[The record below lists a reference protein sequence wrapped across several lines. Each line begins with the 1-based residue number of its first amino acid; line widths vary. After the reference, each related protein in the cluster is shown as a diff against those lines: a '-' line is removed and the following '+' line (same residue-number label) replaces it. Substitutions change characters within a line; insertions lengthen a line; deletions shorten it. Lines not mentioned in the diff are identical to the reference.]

1 MRFIELS
8 WLKPI
13 ITAALTEDIGHG
25 DLTTQLCVREDIES
39 QARIFSREKGIVAG
53 LEVAEA
59 VFKEVGPELAV
70 RFEVKEGDRVR
81 ENEGV
86 ASLEGPARDILTAE
100 RTALN
105 FLGRLS
111 GIATLTSE
119 FVNKVDRFGVKIV
132 DTRKTTPGLRALEK
146 YAVRVG
152 GGCNHRFGL
161 SDGILIKD
169 NHLKVSGGI
178 RPAVELARSK
188 APHLLRI
195 EVEVETIEEV
205 AEAVSAGADVILLD
219 NFTPERLKEAVVLA
233 RQKNP
238 DILLEASGR
247 VSLETVEAIA
257 RSGVD
262 MISIGSLTGSAK
274 SMDYSL
280 EIAETR

>member
-1 MRFIELS
+1 MGFTDYL
-8 WLKPI
+8 WLRPI
-13 ITAALTEDIGHG
+13 ITAALAEDIEHG
-25 DLTTQLCVREDIES
+25 DLTTRLCVREDIEC

-53 LEVAEA
+53 LEVAKA
-59 VFKEVGPELAV
+59 VFKEIEPELAV
-70 RFEVKEGDRVR
+70 RLKVKEGNRVK
-81 ENEGV
+81 ENELV
-86 ASLEGPARDILTAE
+86 ASLEGPARGILTAE

-119 FVNKVDRFGVKIV
+119 FVNKVEGLGVKIF

-152 GGCNHRFGL
+152 GGYNHRFSL

-178 RPAVELARSK
+178 ESAVELARSEG
-188 APHLLRI
+188 PCLLKI

-205 AEAVSAGADVILLD
+205 DEAVSAGADVILLD
-219 NFTPERLKEAVVLA
+219 NFTPEKLKEAVVLA
-233 RQKNP
+233 RQKNSH
-238 DILLEASGR
+238 ILLEASGG
-247 VSLETVEAIA
+247 VTLETVDTVA

-262 MISIGSLTGSAK
+262 MISIGHLTSSAK

-280 EIAETR
+280 EID